1 MGDRRPRRTGRR
13 GRGRV
18 MGGSGCISA
27 RTGAA
32 GGEISPQPCF
42 CGWWGRAV
50 KSQGDDQGSSVGV
63 QKHAL
68 YSCSTKAPFRM
79 LENFGLGAFQLQQ
92 WFWVRDLC
100 FAEWR
105 KGKGGNQSVWAL
117 SRYAPRRSGPNPDRG
132 SSRGGRRGGRRRT
145 PQRRRRQSRSPA
157 SSAARR
163 TAPRP
168 ARRGSHRR
176 P

>member
-50 KSQGDDQGSSVGV
+50 KSQGGDQGSSVGV

-79 LENFGLGAFQLQQ
+79 LEN
-92 WFWVRDLC
+92 